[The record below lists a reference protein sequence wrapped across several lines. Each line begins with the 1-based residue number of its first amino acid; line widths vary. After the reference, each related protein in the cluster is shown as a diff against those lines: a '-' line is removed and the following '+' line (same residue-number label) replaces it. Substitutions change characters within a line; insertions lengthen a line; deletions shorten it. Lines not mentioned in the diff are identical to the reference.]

1 MKAKV
6 KAKTI
11 IKNSEL
17 FKFKKFKPIAEI
29 IKELALDPP
38 LWLLP
43 YKKGLLLSLSK
54 AKIRAEKTI
63 KPIPSWLAHGN
74 GSKNSP
80 QK

>member
-6 KAKTI
+6 KPKTI

-43 YKKGLLLSLSK
+43 
-54 AKIRAEKTI
+54 
-63 KPIPSWLAHGN
+63 
-74 GSKNSP
+74 
-80 QK
+80 